1 MCTNFY
7 LLSCKMM
14 KIHMKKYC
22 HLPFFNPISA
32 SVFNTARS
40 LIKSL
45 SICSLFKGSEE
56 EKEEMWHF
64 FLRLNI
70 RVILITESDV

>member
-1 MCTNFY
+1 
-7 LLSCKMM
+7 MM